1 MDIYVFAAQK
11 GGVGKTTLAGHL
23 AVEAAQAGPVVL
35 VDTDPQGS
43 LGHWW
48 EARAGDQLHF
58 ADAQPRQ
65 LPALLKQ
72 WQDSGVRAVFLDTP
86 PAISETIREVVQLSD
101 LVVVPTKPS
110 PHDLRAV
117 VGTVELVQ
125 QYDKP
130 VVFVI
135 NAAVM
140 RARLTGQAA
149 VALSQYGTV
158 APVMV
163 HHRVDFAAAMIDGR
177 VARELNGKSRSAE

>member
-1 MDIYVFAAQK
+1 M
-11 GGVGKTTLAGHL
+11 
-23 AVEAAQAGPVVL
+23 
-35 VDTDPQGS
+35 
-43 LGHWW
+43 
-48 EARAGDQLHF
+48 
-58 ADAQPRQ
+58 
-65 LPALLKQ
+65 
-72 WQDSGVRAVFLDTP
+72 
-86 PAISETIREVVQLSD
+86 
-101 LVVVPTKPS
+101 
-110 PHDLRAV
+110 
-117 VGTVELVQ
+117 GTVELVQ

-177 VARELNGKSRSAE
+177 VARELNGKSRSAEEITLLWKYVNTLIRNIKKDA

>member
-1 MDIYVFAAQK
+1 MDVYALAAQK
-11 GGVGKTTLAGHL
+11 GGVGKTTLAEHL

-48 EARAGDQLHF
+48 AARAEDQLHF

-72 WQDSGVRAVFLDTP
+72 WQDLGVKAVFLDTP

-117 VGTVELVQ
+117 VGTMRLRCR
-125 QYDKP
+125 YR
-130 VVFVI
+130 VFRGHGDGGQHGYPPRY
-135 NAAVM
+135 AAGGVRQ
-140 RARLTGQAA
+140 RAGLLRFD
-149 VALSQYGTV
+149 VAGSQGS
-158 APVMV
+158 
-163 HHRVDFAAAMIDGR
+163 G
-177 VARELNGKSRSAE
+177 

>member
-1 MDIYVFAAQK
+1 MLSCII
-11 GGVGKTTLAGHL
+11 
-23 AVEAAQAGPVVL
+23 
-35 VDTDPQGS
+35 
-43 LGHWW
+43 
-48 EARAGDQLHF
+48 RAS
-58 ADAQPRQ
+58 Q

-72 WQDSGVRAVFLDTP
+72 WQDSGVKAVFVDTP

-101 LVVVPTKPS
+101 LVVVPMKPS

-117 VGTVELVQ
+117 VGTLELVEK
-125 QYDKP
+125 YDKP

-149 VALSQYGTV
+149 VALSQYGTE
-158 APVMV
+158 APVTV

-177 VARELNGKSRSAE
+177 VARELSEKSRRGRNYVRAFCKIRSRA